1 MRFPRTLARL
11 ACVALIACALAP
23 VDAART
29 LGAKRALRQS
39 DDEAIAAFAVNSWGL
54 PVNTWK
60 AASTK
65 SSSHVLPR
73 MQEHHTTLHRT
84 AHGWIEGYVPKEY
97 APLTAA
103 IVSYVLL
110 VLPFC
115 AAYAVFKAMDALL
128 SIQKLLLAINVY
140 NACYCAL
147 LVVINLWTGNEPMA
161 SLQESNEADYLILQ
175 FFKVRLFYFIFVWA
189 NRLTCFFNVPVRG
202 VRRFHRRSGGAR
214 VHAVEHQGGE
224 HEGRGG
230 GQPRVEP
237 VHRVPLL
244 HPGVVARDGG
254 APAKDVGDVVHP
266 GAFILIFFVW
276 AIGLTWFF
284 FIFTV
289 HDDVRRHGVQSL
301 RQAGQGRTGDGGAGQ
316 RGDGGQR
323 REQAVLS
330 VPWRVSS

>member
-1 MRFPRTLARL
+1 MRFPRHIARL
-11 ACVALIACALAP
+11 ACVALIACALLAPAAP
-23 VDAART
+23 VDAARP
-29 LGAKRALRQS
+29 LGATRALRQS

-54 PVNTWK
+54 PANTWK

-189 NRLTCFFNVPVRG
+189 ITCRLTCFFFNHSSA
-202 VRRFHRRSGGAR
+202 RRTALSSSFRWCTCACC
-214 VHAVEHQGGE
+214 
-224 HEGRGG
+224 
-230 GQPRVEP
+230 
-237 VHRVPLL
+237 
-244 HPGVVARDGG
+244 G
-254 APAKDVGDVVHP
+254 APG
-266 GAFILIFFVW
+266 
-276 AIGLTWFF
+276 
-284 FIFTV
+284 
-289 HDDVRRHGVQSL
+289 RR
-301 RQAGQGRTGDGGAGQ
+301 T
-316 RGDGGQR
+316 
-323 REQAVLS
+323 
-330 VPWRVSS
+330 

>member
-11 ACVALIACALAP
+11 IACVALIACARSHKESTPRAP
-23 VDAART
+23 RAPRARPF
-29 LGAKRALRQS
+29 GRALRQS

-128 SIQKLLLAINVY
+128 SIQKLLLAVNVY

-175 FFKVRLFYFIFVWA
+175 FFKCVYFISSLYGKL
-189 NRLTCFFNVPVRG
+189 RTTCFAFLIIQVRG
-202 VRRFHRRSGGAR
+202 VRRFI
-214 VHAVEHQGGE
+214 VIQ
-224 HEGRGG
+224 
-230 GQPRVEP
+230 
-237 VHRVPLL
+237 
-244 HPGVVARDGG
+244 
-254 APAKDVGDVVHP
+254 VVHVCMLWSTRAENMKVAAV
-266 GAFILIFFVW
+266 GNLALSLCIGFHYFIRVW
-276 AIGLTWFF
+276 SPAMEGHPPKTSATSYTL
-284 FIFTV
+284 V
-289 HDDVRRHGVQSL
+289 SL
-301 RQAGQGRTGDGGAGQ
+301 F
-316 RGDGGQR
+316 
-323 REQAVLS
+323 
-330 VPWRVSS
+330 

>member
-1 MRFPRTLARL
+1 MRFPRHIARL
-11 ACVALIACALAP
+11 ACVALIACALLAPASP
-23 VDAART
+23 VDAARP

-189 NRLTCFFNVPVRG
+189 ITCR
-202 VRRFHRRSGGAR
+202 
-214 VHAVEHQGGE
+214 
-224 HEGRGG
+224 
-230 GQPRVEP
+230 
-237 VHRVPLL
+237 
-244 HPGVVARDGG
+244 
-254 APAKDVGDVVHP
+254 
-266 GAFILIFFVW
+266 
-276 AIGLTWFF
+276 LTWFF
-284 FIFTV
+284 LPVTFKCAAYGAFIVVQVV
-289 HDDVRRHGVQSL
+289 HVCMLWSTRAENMKVAAVGNLALSL
-301 RQAGQGRTGDGGAGQ
+301 CIGFHYFI
-316 RGDGGQR
+316 
-323 REQAVLS
+323 
-330 VPWRVSS
+330 RVWSPAMEGHPPKTSATSYTLVSLF

>member
-1 MRFPRTLARL
+1 MRFPRHIARL
-11 ACVALIACALAP
+11 ACVALIACALLAPASP
-23 VDAART
+23 VDAARP

-175 FFKVRLFYFIFVWA
+175 FFKVRLFYFIFAWA
-189 NRLTCFFNVPVRG
+189 ITCRLTCFFFNLHSSA
-202 VRRFHRRSGGAR
+202 RRTALSSSFRWCTCACC
-214 VHAVEHQGGE
+214 
-224 HEGRGG
+224 
-230 GQPRVEP
+230 
-237 VHRVPLL
+237 
-244 HPGVVARDGG
+244 G
-254 APAKDVGDVVHP
+254 APG
-266 GAFILIFFVW
+266 
-276 AIGLTWFF
+276 
-284 FIFTV
+284 
-289 HDDVRRHGVQSL
+289 RR
-301 RQAGQGRTGDGGAGQ
+301 T
-316 RGDGGQR
+316 
-323 REQAVLS
+323 
-330 VPWRVSS
+330 

>member
-1 MRFPRTLARL
+1 MRFPRSLARL
-11 ACVALIACALAP
+11 ACVALIACALLAPAAP
-23 VDAART
+23 VDAARP
-29 LGAKRALRQS
+29 LGATRALRQS

-73 MQEHHTTLHRT
+73 MQEHHSTLHRT

-175 FFKVRLFYFIFVWA
+175 FFKVRLF
-189 NRLTCFFNVPVRG
+189 L
-202 VRRFHRRSGGAR
+202 FHLCMG
-214 VHAVEHQGGE
+214 
-224 HEGRGG
+224 
-230 GQPRVEP
+230 
-237 VHRVPLL
+237 
-244 HPGVVARDGG
+244 
-254 APAKDVGDVVHP
+254 K
-266 GAFILIFFVW
+266 
-276 AIGLTWFF
+276 
-284 FIFTV
+284 
-289 HDDVRRHGVQSL
+289 
-301 RQAGQGRTGDGGAGQ
+301 
-316 RGDGGQR
+316 
-323 REQAVLS
+323 
-330 VPWRVSS
+330 

>member
-1 MRFPRTLARL
+1 MRFPRHIARL
-11 ACVALIACALAP
+11 ACVALIACALLAPASP
-23 VDAART
+23 VDAARP

-175 FFKVRLFYFIFVWA
+175 FFKVRLF
-189 NRLTCFFNVPVRG
+189 L
-202 VRRFHRRSGGAR
+202 FHLCMGKST
-214 VHAVEHQGGE
+214 
-224 HEGRGG
+224 
-230 GQPRVEP
+230 
-237 VHRVPLL
+237 
-244 HPGVVARDGG
+244 
-254 APAKDVGDVVHP
+254 DVVFFAFKCAAY
-266 GAFILIFFVW
+266 GAFIVVQVVHVCMLWSTRAENMKVAAVGNLALSLCIGFHYFIRVW
-276 AIGLTWFF
+276 SPAMEGHPPKTSATSYTL
-284 FIFTV
+284 
-289 HDDVRRHGVQSL
+289 VRL
-301 RQAGQGRTGDGGAGQ
+301 F
-316 RGDGGQR
+316 
-323 REQAVLS
+323 
-330 VPWRVSS
+330 